1 MELYT
6 YFRSTAAYRVRIALN
21 LKNIEADHK
30 VVHLVKDGGEQH
42 SSSYRRLNPQG
53 RVPTLVDGGM
63 PITQSQAIIEYLDE
77 VHPNPPLLPDDL
89 KDRAWVRSIAG
100 LVACDIHPLNNLS
113 VLKYLQQELGVDEAA
128 KTKWYRHWVAEG
140 FSALEEMLANDARV
154 GDYCYGSRLT
164 MADIFIVAQV
174 YNAHRFDCDMSAYP
188 VINEINDNCLKL
200 DAFKRAAPE
209 VQPDAS

>member
-21 LKNIEADHK
+21 LKKVEADQK
-30 VVHLVKDGGEQH
+30 VVNLVKDGGQQH
-42 SSSYRRLNPQG
+42 APSYRRLNPQG

-63 PITQSQAIIEYLDE
+63 PIMQSQAIIEYLE
-77 VHPNPPLLPDDL
+77 ELHPNPPLLPEDL
-89 KDRAWVRSIAG
+89 KDRAWIRSIVD

-113 VLKYLQQELGVDEAA
+113 VLQYLQKEMGADEEA
-128 KTKWYRHWVAEG
+128 KMKWYRHWIAEG

-154 GDYCYGSRLT
+154 GSYCYGNKVT

-174 YNAHRFDCDMSAYP
+174 YNANRFECDMSSYP
-188 VINEINDNCLKL
+188 VISEINENCLKL
-200 DAFKRAAPE
+200 DAFKQAAPE
-209 VQPDAS
+209 AQPDAS

>member
-21 LKNIEADHK
+21 LKKLEADQK
-30 VVHLVKDGGEQH
+30 YIHLVKDGGEQH
-42 SSSYRRLNPQG
+42 STSYRRLNPQG

-77 VHPNPPLLPDDL
+77 RHPNPPLLPEDL
-89 KDRAWVRSIAG
+89 TDRAWVRSIAG
-100 LVACDIHPLNNLS
+100 LIACDIHPLNNLS
-113 VLKYLQQELGVDEAA
+113 VLQYLEKEMGADENA
-128 KTKWYRHWVAEG
+128 KMKWYRHWIAEG

-154 GDYCYGSRLT
+154 GDYCYGSRVT

-188 VINEINDNCLKL
+188 VISEINDNCLKL

-209 VQPDAS
+209 AQADAS